1 MPKITDEE
9 LEPIQLRL
17 FQKDLIYLRSLY
29 KDTVGV
35 NKALRTI
42 VRSFVNQ
49 TRAKTDAA
57 IDDLE
62 TATEEKAMTQEDV
75 DVLLGT

>member
-49 TRAKTDAA
+49 TRARTDAA

-62 TATEEKAMTQEDV
+62 ADASQEA
-75 DVLLGT
+75 LLTD